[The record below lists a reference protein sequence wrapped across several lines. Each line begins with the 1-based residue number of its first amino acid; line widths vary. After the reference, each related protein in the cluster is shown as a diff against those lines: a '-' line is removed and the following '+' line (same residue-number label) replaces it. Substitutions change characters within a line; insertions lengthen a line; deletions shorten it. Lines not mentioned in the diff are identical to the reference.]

1 MPDQEKVRGWYIPT
15 RSNGSLSEL
24 LKFGDAVICDHYP
37 SCPPVDPNL
46 FSLPVDHA
54 GREPFTYHRFIVNE
68 QDDAVECI
76 KIVDEEIMIYTVYV
90 DSISWDDSAL
100 WSPNS
105 TDKDKQDCL
114 AAMNTS
120 GDGTKENPWRNLNYA
135 LDNLMEEHN
144 SDCLLLPMWADCHP
158 AVRVVVTGVID
169 YTIKTTETFYAM
181 VVNNQYIPSVILDFQ
196 TTQDIEH
203 KELVDYSCSLQRAS
217 IFYPS
222 GVAFYNLKSTAK
234 LTVAYNGNC
243 CPDIDMSCTGYLVR
257 ASGAYLMGAF
267 YNCDLTLVVTTTA
280 KDGPGNFNDK
290 ADLHNNATAF
300 GVYDTYS
307 CWYASNINVSASC
320 YSYDGSD
327 GYAPCDVG
335 ASGVSS
341 TGVFQNCTIKAQAS
355 GQAVE
360 TNSESGGSAEAY
372 ADSYGSTY
380 YVTARNCN
388 FIAEASASASASDD
402 ETTRAYAIGSNVEL
416 HPSNYVSKET
426 CTGTRC

>member
-24 LKFGDAVICDHYP
+24 LKVGYSFICDKYS
-37 SCPPVDPNL
+37 SCPPIDPI
-46 FSLPVDHA
+46 FSLPVYHTN
-54 GREPFTYHRFIVNE
+54 REPFTYHRFII
-68 QDDAVECI
+68 DTKADAVECI

-100 WSPNS
+100 WRTDS

-169 YTIKTTETFYAM
+169 YTIKTDNGFYAM
-181 VVNNQYIPSVILDFQ
+181 SGTNYYIPSVILDFQ

-203 KELVDYSCSLQRAS
+203 KELVDYSCSLQRTS
-217 IFYPS
+217 IFLPS
-222 GVAFYNLKSTAK
+222 GVAFYNLKSTTK

-257 ASGAYLMGAF
+257 VNAAYFPGIF
-267 YNCDLTLVVTTTA
+267 YNCDLTLIVTTTA
-280 KDGPGNFNDK
+280 KDGPGSFNDK

-307 CWYASNINVSASC
+307 YWYASNINVSASC
-320 YSYDGSD
+320 YSYDGRD
-327 GYAPCDVG
+327 GYAPCEVG
-335 ASGVSS
+335 AAGVSS
-341 TGVFQNCTIKAQAS
+341 SGVFLQNCTIKAQAS

-360 TNSESGGSAEAY
+360 TNSERDGEARAY

-388 FIAEASASASASDD
+388 FIAEASASASASED
-402 ETTRAYAIGSNVEL
+402 EITRAYATGSTVEL
-416 HPSNYVSKET
+416 HPSNYVSEET
-426 CTGTRC
+426 CTGNLC

>member
-1 MPDQEKVRGWYIPT
+1 
-15 RSNGSLSEL
+15 
-24 LKFGDAVICDHYP
+24 
-37 SCPPVDPNL
+37 
-46 FSLPVDHA
+46 
-54 GREPFTYHRFIVNE
+54 
-68 QDDAVECI
+68 
-76 KIVDEEIMIYTVYV
+76 
-90 DSISWDDSAL
+90 
-100 WSPNS
+100 
-105 TDKDKQDCL
+105 
-114 AAMNTS
+114 
-120 GDGTKENPWRNLNYA
+120 
-135 LDNLMEEHN
+135 MEEHN
-144 SDCLLLPMWADCHP
+144 SDCLLLPMWAACHP

-169 YTIKTTETFYAM
+169 YTIKTTEMFYAM
-181 VVNNQYIPSVILDFQ
+181 VLNNHYIPSVILDFQ

-203 KELVDYSCSLQRAS
+203 KELVDYSCSLQRTS
-217 IFYPS
+217 IFYPG

-257 ASGAYLMGAF
+257 ASGAYFMGAF

-307 CWYASNINVSASC
+307 YWYASNINVSASC
-320 YSYDGSD
+320 YSYDGRD
-327 GYAPCDVG
+327 RYAPCDVG

-360 TNSESGGSAEAY
+360 TNSKSAGSAVAY

-402 ETTRAYAIGSNVEL
+402 ETTRAYAIGSKREL